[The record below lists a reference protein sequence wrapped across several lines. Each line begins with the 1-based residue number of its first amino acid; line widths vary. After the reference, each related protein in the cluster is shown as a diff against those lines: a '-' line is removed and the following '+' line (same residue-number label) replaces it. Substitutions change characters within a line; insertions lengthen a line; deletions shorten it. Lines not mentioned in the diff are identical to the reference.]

1 MILEITINGK
11 THPAEVPEALLD
23 EAEDFFLKLDQDMDR
38 GCQMSR
44 QWVDSPSI
52 EQRCQI
58 VADRIW
64 TAVHKKNRAMVG
76 LGSAYILKR
85 MPGVR
90 RVDID
95 TSGDITQTTFEVS
108 DTGDAPFKAAG

>member
-1 MILEITINGK
+1 MILDITINGRR
-11 THPAEVPEALLD
+11 HPVEVPESLLE
-23 EAEDFFLKLDQDMDR
+23 EADDFFRKIDRDMDR

-44 QWVDSPSI
+44 KWVENPNA
-52 EQRCQI
+52 EQRCQV
-58 VADRIW
+58 VADRIL

-90 RVDID
+90 HVRID
-95 TSGDITQTTFEVS
+95 TSGDMTQTLFEFGPRS
-108 DTGDAPFKAAG
+108 ESAN

>member
-1 MILEITINGK
+1 MTLNITINGK
-11 THPAEVPEALLD
+11 CHPVEVPEFLLE
-23 EAEDFFLKLDQDMDR
+23 EADDFFRKVDHDMDR

-44 QWVDSPSI
+44 QWVEKPNA

-58 VADRIW
+58 IADRIL

-85 MPGVR
+85 MPGIIHVR
-90 RVDID
+90 ID
-95 TSGDITQTTFEVS
+95 T
-108 DTGDAPFKAAG
+108 TGDMAQTLFEFGPLGRPVEKA